1 MLPSESTRDEE
12 IIAAYA
18 AGNEIGQIQQR
29 YGVSQEEIDRIVGEG
44 IGLQGRSRP
53 TKGSPGATSSPR
65 TPLAVMGIV
74 MIVLGVSGLLA
85 GIAWLSVYYLSGTEY
100 PISSLGY
107 GNLAVGFSGICV
119 GLVLGLTGLG
129 LVMVSRR

>member
-1 MLPSESTRDEE
+1 V
-12 IIAAYA
+12 IVVGKA
-18 AGNEIGQIQQR
+18 
-29 YGVSQEEIDRIVGEG
+29 DRRMADTVVPAVRMRLLVAEG
-44 IGLQGRSRP
+44 MHPR
-53 TKGSPGATSSPR
+53 ATSSPR